1 MGHRVVKRVPLD
13 FDAPIGKTWPG
24 YLSPDWRPCPSD
36 DCDKGYTLAA
46 AWLGDI
52 THLIMILADAPKHG
66 LHPWLEALPLHPDKA
81 PKENIRELTGGLAG
95 REYRMIG
102 HAGSDRWKATKTII
116 KAAGLPENWGTCAIC
131 NGHAI
136 HPDDIEASEAWEETE
151 PPEGDGWQLWE
162 TTSEG
167 SPVSPVFATPE
178 ELANWCADNATAF
191 ADFRW
196 SAAEWLR
203 SFQAGT
209 TDTDSLL
216 VVRIPE
222 A

>member
-46 AWLGDI
+46 AWL
-52 THLIMILADAPKHG
+52 
-66 LHPWLEALPLHPDKA
+66 
-81 PKENIRELTGGLAG
+81 G

-203 SFQAGT
+203 SFQTGT
-209 TDTDSLL
+209 TDIDSLL
-216 VVRIPE
+216 VARIPE